1 MTEIIK
7 RIVGIMSICSLL
19 VIFQSTGLFAG
30 PANFVGVDKCKAC
43 HSNVKIGGAQYK
55 VWEATKMAKA
65 METLKPGAAADAK
78 TKAKLDPQKDYTT
91 DPKCLKCHTTGY
103 GQPGGFESMEKT
115 PKLAN
120 VGCEA
125 CHGAGSDYRSPKIM
139 SVKAYKENREAARK
153 AAIAAGMI
161 IPDEKT
167 CTTCHNEENPVHKP
181 FNFAEYK
188 EKIKHWK

>member
-1 MTEIIK
+1 
-7 RIVGIMSICSLL
+7 MSICSLL

-103 GQPGGFESMEKT
+103 GQPGGFVSPEKT
-115 PKLAN
+115 PQLKNA
-120 VGCEA
+120 GCEV
-125 CHGAGSDYRSPKIM
+125 CHGPGSEHVSAGGDGQAIVTLGLYKSPVLTGGEPLDHPDI
-139 SVKAYKENREAARK
+139 V
-153 AAIAAGMI
+153 AIA
-161 IPDEKT
+161 T
-167 CTTCHNEENPVHKP
+167 
-181 FNFAEYK
+181 AEI
-188 EKIKHWK
+188 KILTI